1 MTIVEQFN
9 VLANLAK
16 KVSVAEL
23 SVEMQ
28 DTIFKAQGLAME
40 LQDRNYVLQSDNTKL
55 KDQIKELQR
64 TDDIEKELLPTKEG
78 ALFYRKDKKLYCSTC
93 WGAEKKLTLLVRR
106 SAGTRHGYCN
116 NCKGDFPNA
125 MGRFKTEDNL

>member
-28 DTIFKAQGLAME
+28 DTIFKVQSQAME
-40 LQDRNYVLQSDNTKL
+40 LQQQNYELLSNNTKL
-55 KDQIKELQR
+55 KDEITRLQK
-64 TDDIEKELLPTKEG
+64 TEDIEKDLLPCKDG
-78 ALFYRKDKKLYCSTC
+78 SLFNRRNKMVYCSTC
-93 WGAEKKLTLLVRR
+93 WGNDKTLIQLVHHALV
-106 SAGTRHGYCN
+106 AGKGYCN
-116 NCKGDFPNA
+116 RCKGAFANA
-125 MGRFKTEDNL
+125 MAYTKSEGNL